1 MNLIALKMLTGDRL
15 KYISLVAGLAFAS
28 FLIVQ
33 QSAIFTGFS
42 LQMGAWIRDTS
53 VADLWVM
60 DDQVNF
66 VDDFKPILED
76 RLQRVRGID
85 GVEWAV
91 PMYKAY
97 LPVQLPDGTVVQ
109 CRVVGLDDA
118 TLTGGPPTMVQGK
131 LIDLRQDRGIFINIA
146 QAGTT
151 LKAARTDNRPLKMG
165 DRVAINDN
173 EAIVV
178 GTYKATKEFFWD
190 PVIYTTY
197 SRALEWAPRT
207 RKLLSFVMVKAKPG
221 YPVEKLKAQIAR
233 TTGLA
238 SYTNAEFDKRTTID
252 LLGRTGILINF
263 GITIALGFVI
273 GVLISG
279 QTFYMFVLDNLRFF
293 GALKAMGAGNFTIVR
308 MVFLQ
313 TLVAGLIGYG
323 MGLGAACFSGM
334 MFSRIGLAFQ
344 MPWMVPAGSLLAI
357 LFCCFVAAGLS
368 LARVLRLE
376 PAVVF
381 KV

>member
-1 MNLIALKMLTGDRL
+1 MNLVALKMLTGDRL
-15 KYISLVAGLAFAS
+15 KYISLVAGLAFAA

-33 QSAIFTGFS
+33 QASIFTGFS
-42 LQMGAWIRDTS
+42 MQMGAWVRDTS
-53 VADLWVM
+53 FADLWVM
-60 DDQVNF
+60 DDQMNF
-66 VDDFKPILED
+66 ADDFKPILED
-76 RLQRVRGID
+76 RLERVRGID

-91 PMYKAY
+91 PMFKSY
-97 LPVQLPDGTVVQ
+97 LPVQLADGTTIQ

-118 TLTGGPPTMVQGK
+118 TLLGGPPTMVEGK
-131 LIDLRQDRGIFINIA
+131 LVDLRQDRGIFINVD
-146 QAGTT
+146 QAGTS
-151 LKAARTDNRPLKMG
+151 LKAARSDGRALKMG

-178 GTYKATKEFFWD
+178 GTYKATHEFFWE
-190 PVIYTTY
+190 PVLYTTY
-197 SRALEWAPRT
+197 SRALNWAPRT
-207 RKLLSFVMVKAKPG
+207 RKLLTYVMVKGKPG
-221 YPVEKLKAQIAR
+221 VDLKILKERIRQ

-238 SYTNAEFDKRTTID
+238 AYTNVELDHKTTSD

-323 MGLGAACFSGM
+323 VGLGGACVSGM
-334 MFSRIGLAFQ
+334 LLSHIGLAFE
-344 MPWMVPAGSLLAI
+344 MSWRVPVVSLGAI
-357 LFCCFVAAGLS
+357 LFCCVVAANLS
-368 LARVLRLE
+368 LIRVLRLE

>member
-1 MNLIALKMLTGDRL
+1 MNFVALKMLTGDKL
-15 KYISLVAGLAFAS
+15 KYLSLVAGLAFAAL
-28 FLIVQ
+28 LIVQ
-33 QSAIFTGFS
+33 QSSIFTGFS

-53 VADLWVM
+53 AADLWVM

-97 LPVQLPDGTVVQ
+97 LPVQLPDGTLVQ
-109 CRVVGLDDA
+109 CRVVGIDDA
-118 TLTGGPPTMVQGK
+118 TLIGGPPTMVDGK
-131 LIDLRQDRGIFINIA
+131 LIDLRQDRGIFINVN

-151 LKAARTDNRPLKMG
+151 LKAARTDNRPLKVG

-197 SRALEWAPRT
+197 SRALEWAPHT
-207 RKLLSFVMVKAKPG
+207 RKLLSFVLVKAKPG
-221 YPVEKLKAQIAR
+221 QPLADLKARITR
-233 TTGLA
+233 VTGLA
-238 SYTNAEFDKRTTID
+238 TYTTAEFDKKTTID
-252 LLGRTGILINF
+252 LLGRTGILVNF
-263 GITIALGFVI
+263 GITIALGFII

-279 QTFYMFVLDNLRFF
+279 QTFYMFVLDNLRYF

-313 TLVAGLIGYG
+313 TVVAGVIGYG
-323 MGLGAACFSGM
+323 VGLGGACFTGL
-334 MFSRIGLAFQ
+334 MFSRVGLAFQ
-344 MPWMVPAGSLLAI
+344 MPWMIPVIGFLAI
-357 LFCCFVAAGLS
+357 LFCCFVAANLS
-368 LARVLRLE
+368 LVRVLRLE

-381 KV
+381 RG

>member
-1 MNLIALKMLTGDRL
+1 MNLIALKMLMGDKL
-15 KYISLVAGLAFAS
+15 KYISLVAGLAFAA

-33 QSAIFTGFS
+33 QASIFTGFS

-53 VADLWVM
+53 VAELWVM

-66 VDDFKPILED
+66 VDDFKPVQED
-76 RLQRVRGID
+76 RLQRVRGIG

-97 LPVQLPDGTVVQ
+97 LPVQLPDGTMVQ
-109 CRVVGLDDA
+109 CRVVGVDDA
-118 TLTGGPPTMVQGK
+118 TLMGGPAKMVDGK
-131 LIDLRQDRGIFINIA
+131 LIDLRRDRGIFINVA

-151 LKAARTDNRPLKMG
+151 LKAARTDGRPLKMG

-178 GTYKATKEFFWD
+178 GTYQSTKEFFWD

-207 RKLLSFVMVKAKPG
+207 RKLLTFVLVKAKPG
-221 YPVEKLKAQIAR
+221 VSLQSLKAQIRR

-238 SYTNAEFDKRTTID
+238 SYTNAEFDKKTTID

-263 GITIALGFVI
+263 GITIVLGFII

-279 QTFYMFVLDNLRFF
+279 QTFYMFVIDNLRFF

-313 TLVAGLIGYG
+313 TLVAGMIGYG
-323 MGLGAACFSGM
+323 VGLGGACIAGIV
-334 MFSRIGLAFQ
+334 FSRIGLAFQ
-344 MPWMVPAGSLLAI
+344 MPWMVPVISVTAI
-357 LFCCFVAAGLS
+357 LFCCLVAANLS
-368 LARVLRLE
+368 LLRVLRLE
-376 PAVVF
+376 PATVF

>member
-15 KYISLVAGLAFAS
+15 KYISLVAGLAFAA

-33 QSAIFTGFS
+33 QASIFTGFS

-53 VADLWVM
+53 AADLWVM

-85 GVEWAV
+85 GVQSAV

-97 LPVQLPDGTVVQ
+97 LPVQLPDGTTVQ
-109 CRVVGLDDA
+109 CRVVGLDDE
-118 TLTGGPPTMVQGK
+118 TLIGGPPTMVQGK
-131 LIDLRQDRGIFINIA
+131 LIDLRQDRGIFINID

-151 LKAARTDNRPLKMG
+151 LRAARSDNRPLKIG

-178 GTYKATKEFFWD
+178 GTYRATHEFFWD
-190 PVIYTTY
+190 PVLYTTY

-207 RKLLSFVMVKAKPG
+207 RKLLSFVLVKAKPDTD
-221 YPVEKLKAQIAR
+221 VAQLAARIKR

-238 SYTNAEFDKRTTID
+238 CYTNAEFDRKTTID

-263 GITIALGFVI
+263 GITIALGFLI

-279 QTFYMFVLDNLRFF
+279 QTFYVFVLDNLKFF
-293 GALKAMGAGNFTIVR
+293 GALKAMGTSNLSIVR

-313 TLVAGLIGYG
+313 TLVAGLIAYG
-323 MGLGAACFSGM
+323 IGLGGACISGALL
-334 MFSRIGLAFQ
+334 SKIGLAFQ
-344 MPWMVPAGSLLAI
+344 MPWQVPVGSIVAI
-357 LFCCFVAAGLS
+357 LFCCLTAAGLS
-368 LARVLRLE
+368 LIRVLRLE

-381 KV
+381 RA

>member
-1 MNLIALKMLTGDRL
+1 MNVIALKMLMGDRL
-15 KYISLVAGLAFAS
+15 KYISLVAGLAFAA

-60 DDQVNF
+60 DEQVNF
-66 VDDFKPILED
+66 VDDYKPVLND
-76 RLQRVRGID
+76 RLQRIRGID

-91 PMYKAY
+91 PLYKAY
-97 LPVQLPDGTVVQ
+97 LPVQLKDGSLIQ

-118 TLTGGPPTMVQGK
+118 TLTGGPPAMVEGQMM
-131 LIDLRQDRGIFINIA
+131 DLRRDRGIFINVD
-146 QAGTT
+146 QAETS
-151 LKAARTDNRPLKMG
+151 LKANRSDGHALKLG

-197 SRALEWAPRT
+197 SRALEWAPRM
-207 RKLLSFVMVKAKPG
+207 RKLLTFVLVRAKAG
-221 YPVEKLKAQIAR
+221 ESISDLKARIRR

-238 SYTNAEFDKRTTID
+238 AYTNSEFDKKTTID
-252 LLGRTGILINF
+252 LLGRTGILVNF
-263 GITIALGFVI
+263 GITIALGFLI

-279 QTFYMFVLDNLRFF
+279 QTFYMFVLDNLKYF
-293 GALKAMGAGNFTIVR
+293 GALKAMGAANLTIVR

-313 TLVAGLIGYG
+313 TLVAGLIGFG
-323 MGLGAACFSGM
+323 VGLGGACVSGIV
-334 MFSRIGLAFQ
+334 FSRIGLAFQ
-344 MPWMVPAGSLLAI
+344 MPWLVPAGSLLAI
-357 LFCCFVAAGLS
+357 LFCCFTAAMLS
-368 LARVLRLE
+368 VLRVIRLE

-381 KV
+381 KS